1 MATTRRA
8 GNDLDRSAIDYDR
21 IKDPGHGNTP
31 AAWMGVFLMLVGS
44 TILAFGIVLES
55 DVTIWTGVIFAVA
68 GPVVGLIM
76 RAAGKGKPRS

>member
-21 IKDPGHGNTP
+21 IKDPG
-31 AAWMGVFLMLVGS
+31 VFLMLVGS
-44 TILAFGIVLES
+44 TILALGIVLES
-55 DVTIWTGVIFAVA
+55 DVTIWAGVIIALA

>member
-1 MATTRRA
+1 MAATTRA
-8 GNDLDRSAIDYDR
+8 GNDLDRSAIDYDK

-31 AAWMGVFLMLVGS
+31 AAWMGVFLMLLGS
-44 TILAFGIVLES
+44 TILAIGLVVENQTMLYAGLA
-55 DVTIWTGVIFAVA
+55 VVVA

>member
-1 MATTRRA
+1 MAATTRA
-8 GNDLDRSAIDYDR
+8 GNDLDRSAIDYDK

-31 AAWMGVFLMLVGS
+31 AAWMGVFLMLLCS
-44 TILAFGIVLES
+44 TILAIGL
-55 DVTIWTGVIFAVA
+55 VIENQTMLYAGLAVVVA